1 MNVRRSWTRGCA
13 IATAVLVAVA
23 VTIPAGAARA
33 DVAFRKKKAPATD
46 TPAPSGGETEGEVT
60 PTAQGDADNP
70 PPTPK
75 TEYVPQAED
84 KDRPK
89 EPVLID
95 KPAAD
100 AALAKK
106 AKKDEGPAWYTN
118 WKYWALIGGG
128 IIVAGGAIYGL
139 SRLAH
144 SINGGDVRG
153 CNPDFMTN
161 CFGAG
166 R

>member
-1 MNVRRSWTRGCA
+1 
-13 IATAVLVAVA
+13 VLVAIA

-33 DVAFRKKKAPATD
+33 DVAFRKKKPASD
-46 TPAPSGGETEGEVT
+46 TPAAPSGGETEGEVT
-60 PTAQGDADNP
+60 PAGDSDTP
-70 PPTPK
+70 PPAPK
-75 TEYVPQAED
+75 TEYVPQADD
-84 KDRPK
+84 KDRPR

-128 IIVAGGAIYGL
+128 LIVAGGAAYGL